1 MCIRDRFDTVE
12 IKDTKIEIG
21 TLVKTLRKQR
31 GLSQTDLASALDV
44 SRTTIQNL
52 ELGKNFKIDTVLKIF
67 KEFDLLENLHQ
78 LIVKEREQVANT
90 KSLY

>member
-1 MCIRDRFDTVE
+1 MFDTVE

>member
-1 MCIRDRFDTVE
+1 MFKSIEIRDTRR
-12 IKDTKIEIG
+12 EIG
-21 TLVKTLRKQR
+21 ILVKTLRKQQS
-31 GLSQTDLASALDV
+31 LSQSELASSLDV

-52 ELGKNFKIDTVLKIF
+52 ELGKNFKIDTVLKVL

-78 LIVKEREQVANT
+78 RIVKERGEAANT

>member
-1 MCIRDRFDTVE
+1 MFDTVE

-52 ELGKNFKIDTVLKIF
+52 EFGKNFKIDTVLKIF

-78 LIVKEREQVANT
+78 LIVEEREQVANT

>member
-1 MCIRDRFDTVE
+1 MFESIEIRDTRR
-12 IKDTKIEIG
+12 EIG
-21 TLVKTLRKQR
+21 TLVKTLRKQQS
-31 GLSQTDLASALDV
+31 LSQSELASSLDV

-52 ELGKNFKIDTVLKIF
+52 ELGKNFKIDTVLKVL

-78 LIVKEREQVANT
+78 LIVKEREEVDNT

>member
-1 MCIRDRFDTVE
+1 MFESIEIRDTRR
-12 IKDTKIEIG
+12 EIG
-21 TLVKTLRKQR
+21 TLVKTLRKQQS
-31 GLSQTDLASALDV
+31 LSQSELASSLDV

-52 ELGKNFKIDTVLKIF
+52 ELGKNFKIDTVLKVL

-78 LIVKEREQVANT
+78 QIVKEREEVDNT